1 MKKKSVFLMLF
12 IVMFLV
18 AGLLPLPP
26 AEAFSVHV
34 PYTGVVIGREEKAE
48 IEVTF
53 KNTEKDPEE
62 IDLSLEGVSKEQW
75 EVSLTSSKWQGHG
88 VSRVRLGTED
98 SFEEVKAT
106 LTISPKKETPPGV
119 YEFELVASSQTG
131 VMKIIPLSV
140 ELVAEKVVPVENVLG
155 LECSYPVIENPAG
168 EKFTYE
174 VSLENKGTENITTDF
189 NLSVPAGWSGSVSPR
204 WESDRKIQSMKIDS
218 ESTEKLSITLTPQP
232 GVAKGRYP
240 VAFTATFGEETAQ
253 LELEAVVTGTYDL
266 KLMPRTQR
274 LSFET
279 VAGTETALVLY
290 LWNEGTAP
298 IENIEI
304 YSQKPDGWDVSFEP
318 EKIQELD
325 SYSSRGKPDQVK
337 VTVKAPE
344 RTIPGDYQISVSA
357 VGEQSRDSISLR
369 ATVKVPT
376 TWGWFGIGII
386 AAVLVLLFGIFWKLK
401 RR

>member
-12 IVMFLV
+12 FVMLLV
-18 AGLLPLPP
+18 AGLLPFRP

-48 IEVTF
+48 IEVTL
-53 KNTEKDPEE
+53 KNTERDPSE
-62 IDLSLEGVSKEQW
+62 IDLTLEGVNKEQW
-75 EVSLTSSKWQGHG
+75 DVSLTSSKWQGHG

-98 SFEEVKAT
+98 PFDEVKVT

-119 YEFELVASSQTG
+119 YEFDFVASSQIG

-140 ELVAEKVVPVENVLG
+140 ELVAEKVVPVEDALG

-174 VSLENKGTENITTDF
+174 VSLKNKGAENITTDF
-189 NLSVPAGWSGSVSPR
+189 SLSVPAGWSGSVSPR

-218 ESTEKLSITLTPQP
+218 ESTEKLGVTLTPPP
-232 GVAKGRYP
+232 GVEKGRYP
-240 VAFTATFGEETAQ
+240 VVFTATSGEETAQ
-253 LELEAVVTGTYDL
+253 LQLEAVVTGTYDL
-266 KLMPRTQR
+266 KLMPETQR

-279 VAGTETALVLY
+279 VAGTEKTLVLY

-298 IENIEI
+298 VENIDI
-304 YSQKPDGWDVSFEP
+304 YSQKPEGWEVSFEP
-318 EKIQELD
+318 EKITELD
-325 SYSSRGKPDQVK
+325 SYSSRGKPDQIK
-337 VTVKAPE
+337 MTVKAPE

-357 VGEQSRDSISLR
+357 AGDQSRDTISLR

>member
-1 MKKKSVFLMLF
+1 MTKKSGILVLFLALF
-12 IVMFLV
+12 LAQVV
-18 AGLLPLPP
+18 TPLQS

-53 KNTEKDPEE
+53 KNTEKDPAE
-62 IDLSLEGVSKEQW
+62 IELALEGVKKDLW
-75 EVSLTSSKWQGHG
+75 DVSLTSSKWQGHG
-88 VSRVRLGTED
+88 VSRVRLGTEEP
-98 SFEEVKAT
+98 FNEVKVT

-119 YEFELVASSQTG
+119 YEFDLVASSQIG

-140 ELVAEKVVPVENVLG
+140 ELVAEKVVPVEDILG

-168 EKFTYE
+168 EKFSYE
-174 VSLENKGTENITTDF
+174 VSLKNKGTENITADF
-189 NLSVPAGWSGSVSPR
+189 SLSVPAGWSGSVSPR

-218 ESTEKLSITLTPQP
+218 ESTEKLSITLTTPP
-232 GVAKGRYP
+232 GVEKGRYP
-240 VAFTATFGEETAQ
+240 VVFTVTSGEEKAQ
-253 LELEAVVTGTYDL
+253 LRLEAVVTGTYDL
-266 KLMPRTQR
+266 KLMPETQR

-279 VAGTETALVLY
+279 VAGTEKTLVLY
-290 LWNEGTAP
+290 LWNDGTAP
-298 IENIEI
+298 IENIDI
-304 YSQKPDGWDVSFEP
+304 YSQKPEGWEVSFEP
-318 EKIQELD
+318 EKITELA
-325 SYSSRGKPDQVK
+325 SYSSRGKPDQIK
-337 VTVKAPE
+337 MTIKAPE

-357 VGEQSRDSISLR
+357 AGDQSRDSITLR

>member
-1 MKKKSVFLMLF
+1 MTKKSGILVLALALFLAAVLM
-12 IVMFLV
+12 
-18 AGLLPLPP
+18 PLQS
-26 AEAFSVHV
+26 AEAFTVHV

-53 KNTEKDPEE
+53 KNTEKDPAE
-62 IDLSLEGVSKEQW
+62 IDVALEGVKEELW
-75 EVSLTSSKWQGHG
+75 DVSLTSSKWRGHG
-88 VSRVRLGTED
+88 VSRVRLGTEEPFD
-98 SFEEVKAT
+98 EVKVT
-106 LTISPKKETPPGV
+106 LTISPKKDTPPGV
-119 YEFELVASSQTG
+119 YEFELVASSQIG

-140 ELVAEKVVPVENVLG
+140 RFVAEKVTPVEDILG

-174 VSLENKGTENITTDF
+174 VSLENKGPENITTDF
-189 NLSVPAGWSGSVSPR
+189 SLSVPAGWSGSVSPR

-218 ESTEKLSITLTPQP
+218 ESTEKLSITITPPP
-232 GVAKGRYP
+232 GVEKGRYP
-240 VAFTATFGEETAQ
+240 VVFTATSGEEKAQ
-253 LELEAVVTGTYDL
+253 LQLEAVVTGTYDL
-266 KLMPRTQR
+266 KLMPQTQR

-279 VAGTETALVLY
+279 VAGKEKTLVLY
-290 LWNEGTAP
+290 LWNDGTAP

-304 YSQKPDGWDVSFEP
+304 YSQKPDGWEVSFEP
-318 EKIQELD
+318 ETIPELD
-325 SYSSRGKPDQVK
+325 SYSSKGKPDQVK
-337 VTVKAPE
+337 MTVKAPE

-357 VGEQSRDSISLR
+357 AGDQSQDSIALR
-369 ATVKVPT
+369 VTVKVPT